1 MNARMTYLDSK
12 GQAQVLK

>member
-12 GQAQVLK
+12 GQAQMLK